1 MFGKSRGKRRSADAS
16 KSVGYLLSAEAYD
29 SLCISGYT
37 PLSKNPEVVAAVNKV
52 ASLIGSMTIRL
63 MENTDKGDTRIK
75 NALSRQ
81 VDITPNRYMTR
92 MTLMSWII
100 RTLMLEGN
108 GNAVVWPR
116 TERGYLGDLE
126 PIVASR
132 VGFQS
137 AAKGFGYA
145 VSIDGKAYDPDNL
158 LHFVLNPDPGC
169 PWKGLGYRVA
179 LRDVVDNLAQ
189 ASKTKRGFLS
199 SKWKPSLVVRV
210 NSDAEELSEEEGR
223 NKLAKQYM
231 ENSEVGAPWMLSA
244 DMFEVQQVKPL
255 SLNDLAIIDSVK
267 LDKTTVAAIL
277 GVPLWVVGAGKFDQD
292 EWNAFVN
299 TTILPIVRGL
309 EQELTR
315 KLLISENMF
324 FRMNPWS
331 LYSYDIKT
339 LADVGGNFYV
349 RGIMEGNEV
358 RDWIGLDPK
367 EGLDELVIL
376 ENYIPLDK
384 IGDQLKLA
392 QGGEKGD

>member
-1 MFGKSRGKRRSADAS
+1 MFGKSRGKRRSADAG
-16 KSVGYLLSAEAYD
+16 KSVGFLLTDAAYD

-145 VSIDGKAYDPDNL
+145 VSIDGKTYASDDL

-210 NSDAEELSEEEGR
+210 DSSAEELSNEDGR
-223 NKLAKQYM
+223 NKLLKQYT
-231 ENSEVGAPWMLSA
+231 ETSEAGAPWMLPA
-244 DMFEVQQVKPL
+244 ELFEVQQVKPL

-392 QGGEKGD
+392 QGGEKK